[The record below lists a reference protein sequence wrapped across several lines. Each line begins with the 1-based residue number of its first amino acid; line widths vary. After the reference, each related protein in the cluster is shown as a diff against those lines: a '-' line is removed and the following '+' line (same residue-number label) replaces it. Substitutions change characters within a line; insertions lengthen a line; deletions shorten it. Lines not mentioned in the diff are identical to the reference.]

1 MEKTFVMLKSDG
13 LKRGLLGEVISRIEK
28 KGYKEPLISY

>member
-28 KGYKEPLISY
+28 KVIEF